1 MMETKEQKNES
12 RTKEKKPLTEQ
23 QRQQRQKMLVYPLM
37 VLLFAGCMWLIFAP
51 SSEDK
56 EKERQGQGFN
66 TDMPMPED
74 SKIIGDKAKAYEQQ
88 DLENKRKER
97 RGMVGDLS
105 AFWNDSDGDTPT
117 DDADTS
123 DDYRLT
129 RTETT
134 DGETADERQAG
145 IRTSAAA
152 YQRLNTSLGT
162 FYEPPKEDTEKE
174 ELRERIDE
182 LEAMLVAQ
190 DSKPSTME
198 EQVALLEKS
207 YELAAKYQND
217 NNAGQ
222 AAQPDETGGSV
233 STGEK
238 SMKAEP
244 VSDVRRTVVSAL
256 PQPMTD
262 SAFIADYSGERRET
276 ADERQAGI
284 RTSAAAYQRLN
295 TSLGTFYEPPKEDTE
310 KEELRERID
319 ELEAMLVAQDS
330 KPSTMEEQVALLEKS
345 YELAAKYQND
355 NNAGQAAQPDET
367 GGSVSTGEKSMK
379 AEPVSDVRRTVV
391 SALPQPMTDSAF
403 IADYSGERNYG
414 FHTAIGAEETTG
426 KNTIAACVQGDQTLT
441 DGQTVKLR
449 LLEPMRVSGRV
460 IPRNTLLVGAARL
473 QGERLGIGITSLEH
487 GGNIIPVELEVYDSD
502 GQAGIF
508 IPGSMEIDAA
518 KEIGANMGSS
528 LGSSI
533 NISTDAGAQLASDLG
548 RGAIQGISQ
557 YISKRMRT
565 VKVHLKSGYRVL
577 LYQEKE

>member
-152 YQRLNTSLGT
+152 YQR
-162 FYEPPKEDTEKE
+162 
-174 ELRERIDE
+174 
-182 LEAMLVAQ
+182 
-190 DSKPSTME
+190 
-198 EQVALLEKS
+198 
-207 YELAAKYQND
+207 
-217 NNAGQ
+217 
-222 AAQPDETGGSV
+222 
-233 STGEK
+233 
-238 SMKAEP
+238 
-244 VSDVRRTVVSAL
+244 
-256 PQPMTD
+256 
-262 SAFIADYSGERRET
+262 
-276 ADERQAGI
+276 
-284 RTSAAAYQRLN
+284 
-295 TSLGTFYEPPKEDTE
+295 
-310 KEELRERID
+310 
-319 ELEAMLVAQDS
+319 
-330 KPSTMEEQVALLEKS
+330 
-345 YELAAKYQND
+345 
-355 NNAGQAAQPDET
+355 
-367 GGSVSTGEKSMK
+367 K

>member
-1 MMETKEQKNES
+1 MYMEKEQKKNE
-12 RTKEKKPLTEQ
+12 TKEKKPLTEQ
-23 QRQQRQKMLVYPLM
+23 QRQQRRKMLVYPLM
-37 VLLFAGCMWLIFAP
+37 GLLFLGCLWLIFAP
-51 SSEDK
+51 SSEDR
-56 EKERQGQGFN
+56 EKAKQGQGFN
-66 TDMPMPED
+66 TDMPLPED
-74 SKIIGDKAKAYEQQ
+74 SKIIGDKAKAYEQLQ
-88 DLENKRKER
+88 LENRQKER

-105 AFWNDSDGDTPT
+105 AFWNEDNRDESDTV
-117 DDADTS
+117 S

-129 RTETT
+129 QTEPS
-134 DGETADERQAG
+134 ENERADKQQAG

-152 YQRLNTSLGT
+152 YERLNTSLGT
-162 FYEPPKEDTEKE
+162 FYEPPKKDREKE

-182 LEAMLVAQ
+182 LEAMLMAQ
-190 DSKPSTME
+190 EGKPSSME

-207 YELAAKYQND
+207 YELAAKYQNGKG
-217 NNAGQ
+217 NAGQ
-222 AAQPDETGGSV
+222 SAQPEGTETFAKADER
-233 STGEK
+233 

-244 VSDVRRTVVSAL
+244 ISGVRPAVVSAL

-262 SAFIADYSGERRET
+262 SAFIADY
-276 ADERQAGI
+276 A
-284 RTSAAAYQRLN
+284 
-295 TSLGTFYEPPKEDTE
+295 
-310 KEELRERID
+310 
-319 ELEAMLVAQDS
+319 
-330 KPSTMEEQVALLEKS
+330 
-345 YELAAKYQND
+345 
-355 NNAGQAAQPDET
+355 
-367 GGSVSTGEKSMK
+367 
-379 AEPVSDVRRTVV
+379 
-391 SALPQPMTDSAF
+391 
-403 IADYSGERNYG
+403 GERNYG
-414 FHTAIGAEETTG
+414 FHTAIGTAEASE
-426 KNTIAACVQGDQTLT
+426 KNTIAACVQGDQTIT

-487 GGNIIPVELEVYDSD
+487 RGSIIPVKLEVYDSD

>member
-1 MMETKEQKNES
+1 MKEENK
-12 RTKEKKPLTEQ
+12 KEKKPLTEQ
-23 QRQQRQKMLVYPLM
+23 QCQQRKKMLVYPLM
-37 VLLFAGCMWLIFAP
+37 VLLFAGSLWLIFAP

-66 TDMPMPED
+66 TDMPLPED

-105 AFWNDSDGDTPT
+105 AFWNDGKKDGSDTV
-117 DDADTS
+117 S

-129 RTETT
+129 RTETPENKSG
-134 DGETADERQAG
+134 GETQAG
-145 IRTSAAA
+145 IRISAAA

-162 FYEPPKEDTEKE
+162 FYEPPKEDAEKE

-190 DSKPSTME
+190 ESKPSTME

-207 YELAAKYQND
+207 YELAAKYPGG
-217 NNAGQ
+217 NNTGQ
-222 AAQPDETGGSV
+222 SAQPE
-233 STGEK
+233 
-238 SMKAEP
+238 
-244 VSDVRRTVVSAL
+244 
-256 PQPMTD
+256 
-262 SAFIADYSGERRET
+262 ET
-276 ADERQAGI
+276 A
-284 RTSAAAYQRLN
+284 TSVK
-295 TSLGTFYEPPKEDTE
+295 SSE
-310 KEELRERID
+310 K
-319 ELEAMLVAQDS
+319 
-330 KPSTMEEQVALLEKS
+330 
-345 YELAAKYQND
+345 N
-355 NNAGQAAQPDET
+355 
-367 GGSVSTGEKSMK
+367 MK

-414 FHTAIGAEETTG
+414 FHTAVGAEEMAG

-441 DGQTVKLR
+441 DGQMVKFR
-449 LLEPMRVSGRV
+449 LLEPMRVSGRI
-460 IPRNTLLVGAARL
+460 IPRNTTLVGAARL
-473 QGERLGIGITSLEH
+473 QGERLGIRITSLEH
-487 GGNIIPVELEVYDSD
+487 DGTIIPVELEVYDSD

-518 KEIGANMGSS
+518 KEIWANMGSS

-565 VKVHLKSGYRVL
+565 VKVHLKSGYKVL

>member
-1 MMETKEQKNES
+1 MEKEQKKNE
-12 RTKEKKPLTEQ
+12 TKEKKPLTEQ
-23 QRQQRQKMLVYPLM
+23 QRQQRRKMLVYPLM
-37 VLLFAGCMWLIFAP
+37 GLLFLGCMWLIFAP
-51 SSEDK
+51 SSEDR
-56 EKERQGQGFN
+56 EKAKQGQGFN
-66 TDMPMPED
+66 TDMPLPED
-74 SKIIGDKAKAYEQQ
+74 SKIIGDKAKAYEQLQ
-88 DLENKRKER
+88 LENRQKER

-105 AFWNDSDGDTPT
+105 AFWNEDNRDESDTV
-117 DDADTS
+117 S

-129 RTETT
+129 QTEPS
-134 DGETADERQAG
+134 ENERADKQQAG

-152 YQRLNTSLGT
+152 YERLNTSLGT
-162 FYEPPKEDTEKE
+162 FYEPPKKDREKE

-182 LEAMLVAQ
+182 LEAMLMAQ
-190 DSKPSTME
+190 EGKPSSME

-207 YELAAKYQND
+207 YELAAKYQNGKG
-217 NNAGQ
+217 NAGQ
-222 AAQPDETGGSV
+222 SAQPEGTETSAKADER
-233 STGEK
+233 

-244 VSDVRRTVVSAL
+244 ISGVRPAVVSTL

-262 SAFIADYSGERRET
+262 SAFIADY
-276 ADERQAGI
+276 A
-284 RTSAAAYQRLN
+284 
-295 TSLGTFYEPPKEDTE
+295 
-310 KEELRERID
+310 
-319 ELEAMLVAQDS
+319 
-330 KPSTMEEQVALLEKS
+330 
-345 YELAAKYQND
+345 
-355 NNAGQAAQPDET
+355 
-367 GGSVSTGEKSMK
+367 
-379 AEPVSDVRRTVV
+379 
-391 SALPQPMTDSAF
+391 
-403 IADYSGERNYG
+403 GERNYG
-414 FHTAIGAEETTG
+414 FHTAIGTAEASE
-426 KNTIAACVQGDQTLT
+426 KNTIAACVQGDQTIT

-460 IPRNTLLVGAARL
+460 IPRNTPLVGAARL

>member
-1 MMETKEQKNES
+1 MYMEKEQKKNE
-12 RTKEKKPLTEQ
+12 TKEKKPLTEQ
-23 QRQQRQKMLVYPLM
+23 QRQQRKKMLVYPLM
-37 VLLFAGCMWLIFAP
+37 GLLFLGCMWLIFAP
-51 SSEDK
+51 SSEDR
-56 EKERQGQGFN
+56 EKARQGQGFN
-66 TDMPMPED
+66 TDMPLPED
-74 SKIIGDKAKAYEQQ
+74 SKIIGDKAKAYEQLQ
-88 DLENKRKER
+88 LENRQKER

-105 AFWNDSDGDTPT
+105 SFWHDGAEKPDT
-117 DDADTS
+117 AAAS

-129 RTETT
+129 QTEPS
-134 DGETADERQAG
+134 GNERADKRQAG
-145 IRTSAAA
+145 IRSSAAA

-162 FYEPPKEDTEKE
+162 FYEPPKEDKEKE

-182 LEAMLVAQ
+182 LEAMLMAQ
-190 DSKPSTME
+190 EGKPSSME

-207 YELAAKYQND
+207 YELAARYQNGK

-222 AAQPDETGGSV
+222 TAQSEEMETSAKADG
-233 STGEK
+233 K

-244 VSDVRRTVVSAL
+244 VSGVRPAVVSAL

-262 SAFIADYSGERRET
+262 SAFIADY
-276 ADERQAGI
+276 A
-284 RTSAAAYQRLN
+284 
-295 TSLGTFYEPPKEDTE
+295 
-310 KEELRERID
+310 
-319 ELEAMLVAQDS
+319 
-330 KPSTMEEQVALLEKS
+330 
-345 YELAAKYQND
+345 
-355 NNAGQAAQPDET
+355 
-367 GGSVSTGEKSMK
+367 
-379 AEPVSDVRRTVV
+379 
-391 SALPQPMTDSAF
+391 
-403 IADYSGERNYG
+403 GERNYG
-414 FHTAIGAEETTG
+414 FHTAIGTAEASE
-426 KNTIAACVQGDQTLT
+426 KNTIAACVQGDQTIT

-565 VKVHLKSGYRVL
+565 IKVHLKSGYRVL

>member
-1 MMETKEQKNES
+1 MEKEQKKNE
-12 RTKEKKPLTEQ
+12 TKEKKPLTEQ
-23 QRQQRQKMLVYPLM
+23 QRRQRQKMLVYPLM
-37 VLLFAGCMWLIFAP
+37 VLLFAGCLWLIFAP

-56 EKERQGQGFN
+56 EKEREGQGFN
-66 TDMPMPED
+66 TDMPLPED

-105 AFWNDSDGDTPT
+105 AFWNDGEKDGSDTV
-117 DDADTS
+117 S

-129 RTETT
+129 RTETPENKSG
-134 DGETADERQAG
+134 GETQAG

-190 DSKPSTME
+190 ESKPSTME

-207 YELAAKYQND
+207 YELAAKYQNGGN

-222 AAQPDETGGSV
+222 TELPEETTTSV
-233 STGEK
+233 KSSEK
-238 SMKAEP
+238 
-244 VSDVRRTVVSAL
+244 
-256 PQPMTD
+256 
-262 SAFIADYSGERRET
+262 
-276 ADERQAGI
+276 
-284 RTSAAAYQRLN
+284 N
-295 TSLGTFYEPPKEDTE
+295 
-310 KEELRERID
+310 
-319 ELEAMLVAQDS
+319 
-330 KPSTMEEQVALLEKS
+330 
-345 YELAAKYQND
+345 
-355 NNAGQAAQPDET
+355 
-367 GGSVSTGEKSMK
+367 MK

-414 FHTAIGAEETTG
+414 FHTAVGAEEMAG

-449 LLEPMRVSGRV
+449 LLEPMRVSGRI
-460 IPRNTLLVGAARL
+460 IPRNTTLVGAARL
-473 QGERLGIGITSLEH
+473 QGERLGIHITSLEH
-487 GGNIIPVELEVYDSD
+487 DGSIIPVELEVYDSD

-533 NISTDAGAQLASDLG
+533 NISTNAGAQLVSDLG

>member
-1 MMETKEQKNES
+1 MEKEQKKNE
-12 RTKEKKPLTEQ
+12 TKEKKPLTEQ
-23 QRQQRQKMLVYPLM
+23 QRQQRRKMLVYPLM
-37 VLLFAGCMWLIFAP
+37 GLLFLGCMWLIFAP
-51 SSEDK
+51 SSEDR
-56 EKERQGQGFN
+56 EKAKQGQGFN
-66 TDMPMPED
+66 TDMPLPED
-74 SKIIGDKAKAYEQQ
+74 SKIIGDKAKAYEQLQ
-88 DLENKRKER
+88 LENRQKER

-105 AFWNDSDGDTPT
+105 AFWNEDNRDESDTV
-117 DDADTS
+117 S

-129 RTETT
+129 QTEPS
-134 DGETADERQAG
+134 ENERADKQQAG

-152 YQRLNTSLGT
+152 YERLNTSLGT
-162 FYEPPKEDTEKE
+162 FYEPPKKDREKE

-182 LEAMLVAQ
+182 LEAMLMAQ
-190 DSKPSTME
+190 EGKPSSME

-207 YELAAKYQND
+207 YELAAKYQNGKG
-217 NNAGQ
+217 NAGQ
-222 AAQPDETGGSV
+222 SAQPEGTETSAKADER
-233 STGEK
+233 

-244 VSDVRRTVVSAL
+244 VSGVRPAVVSTL

-262 SAFIADYSGERRET
+262 SAFIADY
-276 ADERQAGI
+276 A
-284 RTSAAAYQRLN
+284 
-295 TSLGTFYEPPKEDTE
+295 
-310 KEELRERID
+310 
-319 ELEAMLVAQDS
+319 
-330 KPSTMEEQVALLEKS
+330 
-345 YELAAKYQND
+345 
-355 NNAGQAAQPDET
+355 
-367 GGSVSTGEKSMK
+367 
-379 AEPVSDVRRTVV
+379 
-391 SALPQPMTDSAF
+391 
-403 IADYSGERNYG
+403 GERNYG
-414 FHTAIGAEETTG
+414 FHTAIGTAEASE
-426 KNTIAACVQGDQTLT
+426 KNTIAACVQGDQTIT

-487 GGNIIPVELEVYDSD
+487 RGSIIPVKLEVYDSD

>member
-1 MMETKEQKNES
+1 MCMEKEQKKNE
-12 RTKEKKPLTEQ
+12 TKEKKPLTEQ
-23 QRQQRQKMLVYPLM
+23 QRQQRKKMLVYPLM
-37 VLLFAGCMWLIFAP
+37 GLLFLGCLWLIFAP
-51 SSEDK
+51 SSEDR
-56 EKERQGQGFN
+56 EKARQGQGFN
-66 TDMPMPED
+66 TDMPLPED
-74 SKIIGDKAKAYEQQ
+74 SKIIGDKAKAYEQLQ
-88 DLENKRKER
+88 LENRQKER

-105 AFWNDSDGDTPT
+105 AFWNEGNRDESDTV
-117 DDADTS
+117 S

-129 RTETT
+129 QTEPS
-134 DGETADERQAG
+134 EKSADKQQAG

-152 YQRLNTSLGT
+152 YERLNTSLGT
-162 FYEPPKEDTEKE
+162 FYEPPKEDREKE

-182 LEAMLVAQ
+182 LEAMLMAQ
-190 DSKPSTME
+190 EGKPSSME

-207 YELAAKYQND
+207 YELAAKYQNGKG
-217 NNAGQ
+217 NAGQ
-222 AAQPDETGGSV
+222 TAQPEGMETSAKADER
-233 STGEK
+233 

-244 VSDVRRTVVSAL
+244 VSGVRPAVVSAL

-262 SAFIADYSGERRET
+262 SAFIADY
-276 ADERQAGI
+276 A
-284 RTSAAAYQRLN
+284 
-295 TSLGTFYEPPKEDTE
+295 
-310 KEELRERID
+310 
-319 ELEAMLVAQDS
+319 
-330 KPSTMEEQVALLEKS
+330 
-345 YELAAKYQND
+345 
-355 NNAGQAAQPDET
+355 
-367 GGSVSTGEKSMK
+367 
-379 AEPVSDVRRTVV
+379 
-391 SALPQPMTDSAF
+391 
-403 IADYSGERNYG
+403 GERNYG
-414 FHTAIGAEETTG
+414 FHTAIGTAEAPE
-426 KNTIAACVQGDQTLT
+426 KNTIAACVQGDQTVT

-449 LLEPMRVSGRV
+449 LLEPMRMSGRV
-460 IPRNTLLVGAARL
+460 IPRNTHLVGAARL

>member
-1 MMETKEQKNES
+1 MEKEQKKNE
-12 RTKEKKPLTEQ
+12 TKEKKPLTEQ
-23 QRQQRQKMLVYPLM
+23 QRRQRQKMLVYPLM
-37 VLLFAGCMWLIFAP
+37 VLLFAGCLWLIFAP

-66 TDMPMPED
+66 TDMPLPED

-105 AFWNDSDGDTPT
+105 AFWNDGGENGSDT
-117 DDADTS
+117 AS

-129 RTETT
+129 RAETPE
-134 DGETADERQAG
+134 DKPGDETRAN

-152 YQRLNTSLGT
+152 YQRLNTSLGSLGT

-190 DSKPSTME
+190 ESKPSTME

-207 YELAAKYQND
+207 YELAAKYQNG

-222 AAQPDETGGSV
+222 AVQPKETEASV
-233 STGEK
+233 SARNGK
-238 SMKAEP
+238 AVAEP
-244 VSDVRRTVVSAL
+244 VSGVRRTVVSAL

-262 SAFIADYSGERRET
+262 SAFIADYSVER
-276 ADERQAGI
+276 
-284 RTSAAAYQRLN
+284 
-295 TSLGTFYEPPKEDTE
+295 
-310 KEELRERID
+310 
-319 ELEAMLVAQDS
+319 
-330 KPSTMEEQVALLEKS
+330 
-345 YELAAKYQND
+345 
-355 NNAGQAAQPDET
+355 
-367 GGSVSTGEKSMK
+367 
-379 AEPVSDVRRTVV
+379 
-391 SALPQPMTDSAF
+391 
-403 IADYSGERNYG
+403 
-414 FHTAIGAEETTG
+414 AEETTG

-449 LLEPMRVSGRV
+449 LLEPMRVSGRI
-460 IPRNTLLVGAARL
+460 IPRNTPLVGAARL
-473 QGERLGIGITSLEH
+473 QGERLGIRITSLEH
-487 GGNIIPVELEVYDSD
+487 DGSIIPVELEVYDSD

-565 VKVHLKSGYRVL
+565 VKVHLKSGYKVL

>member
-1 MMETKEQKNES
+1 MCMEKEQKKSE
-12 RTKEKKPLTEQ
+12 TKEKKPLTEQ
-23 QRQQRQKMLVYPLM
+23 QRQQRRKMLVYPLM
-37 VLLFAGCMWLIFAP
+37 GLLFLGCMWLIFAP
-51 SSEDK
+51 SSEDR
-56 EKERQGQGFN
+56 EKARQGQGFN
-66 TDMPMPED
+66 TDMPLPED
-74 SKIIGDKAKAYEQQ
+74 SKIIGDKAKAYEQLQ
-88 DLENKRKER
+88 LENRQKER

-105 AFWNDSDGDTPT
+105 AFWNEGNRDESDTV
-117 DDADTS
+117 S

-129 RTETT
+129 QTEPS
-134 DGETADERQAG
+134 EKSADKQQAG

-152 YQRLNTSLGT
+152 YERLNTSLGT
-162 FYEPPKEDTEKE
+162 FYEPPKEDQEKE

-182 LEAMLVAQ
+182 LEAMLMAQ
-190 DSKPSTME
+190 EGKPSSME

-207 YELAAKYQND
+207 YELAARYQNGKG
-217 NNAGQ
+217 NAGQ
-222 AAQPDETGGSV
+222 TAQPEGTETSAKADER
-233 STGEK
+233 

-244 VSDVRRTVVSAL
+244 VSGVRPAVVSAL

-262 SAFIADYSGERRET
+262 SAFIADY
-276 ADERQAGI
+276 A
-284 RTSAAAYQRLN
+284 
-295 TSLGTFYEPPKEDTE
+295 
-310 KEELRERID
+310 
-319 ELEAMLVAQDS
+319 
-330 KPSTMEEQVALLEKS
+330 
-345 YELAAKYQND
+345 
-355 NNAGQAAQPDET
+355 
-367 GGSVSTGEKSMK
+367 
-379 AEPVSDVRRTVV
+379 
-391 SALPQPMTDSAF
+391 
-403 IADYSGERNYG
+403 GERNYG
-414 FHTAIGAEETTG
+414 FHTAIGTAEASE

-487 GGNIIPVELEVYDSD
+487 GGSIIPVELEVYDSD

>member
-1 MMETKEQKNES
+1 MEKEQKKNE
-12 RTKEKKPLTEQ
+12 TKEKKPLTEQ
-23 QRQQRQKMLVYPLM
+23 QRRQRQKMLVYPLM
-37 VLLFAGCMWLIFAP
+37 VLLFAGCLWLIFAP

-66 TDMPMPED
+66 TDMPLPED

-105 AFWNDSDGDTPT
+105 AFWNDGGGDAPT
-117 DDADTS
+117 EDATVS

-129 RTETT
+129 RTETPE
-134 DGETADERQAG
+134 DKPGDETRAN

-190 DSKPSTME
+190 ESKPSTME

-207 YELAAKYQND
+207 YELAAKYQSGGG

-222 AAQPDETGGSV
+222 SAQPKETEASV
-233 STGEK
+233 SARNGK
-238 SMKAEP
+238 AVAEP
-244 VSDVRRTVVSAL
+244 VSGVRRTVVSAL

-262 SAFIADYSGERRET
+262 SAFIE
-276 ADERQAGI
+276 
-284 RTSAAAYQRLN
+284 
-295 TSLGTFYEPPKEDTE
+295 
-310 KEELRERID
+310 
-319 ELEAMLVAQDS
+319 
-330 KPSTMEEQVALLEKS
+330 
-345 YELAAKYQND
+345 
-355 NNAGQAAQPDET
+355 
-367 GGSVSTGEKSMK
+367 
-379 AEPVSDVRRTVV
+379 
-391 SALPQPMTDSAF
+391 
-403 IADYSGERNYG
+403 DYSGERNYG
-414 FHTAIGAEETTG
+414 FHTAVGAEETTG

-441 DGQTVKLR
+441 DGQMVKLR
-449 LLEPMRVSGRV
+449 LLEPMRVSGRIV
-460 IPRNTLLVGAARL
+460 PRNTPLVGAARL

-487 GGNIIPVELEVYDSD
+487 GGSIIPVELEVYDSD

-565 VKVHLKSGYRVL
+565 VKVHLKSGYKVL

>member
-190 DSKPSTME
+190 DSRCLLLDEPTSALDIAHQVDVLALVHRLSQERGLTVIAVLHDINMAARYCDYL
-198 EQVALLEKS
+198 VALRGGEMIAQGTPAEIMRGETLEMI
-207 YELAAKYQND
+207 YGIPMGILPHPAGAA
-217 NNAGQ
+217 
-222 AAQPDETGGSV
+222 
-233 STGEK
+233 
-238 SMKAEP
+238 P
-244 VSDVRRTVVSAL
+244 VS
-256 PQPMTD
+256 
-262 SAFIADYSGERRET
+262 F
-276 ADERQAGI
+276 
-284 RTSAAAYQRLN
+284 
-295 TSLGTFYEPPKEDTE
+295 
-310 KEELRERID
+310 
-319 ELEAMLVAQDS
+319 
-330 KPSTMEEQVALLEKS
+330 
-345 YELAAKYQND
+345 
-355 NNAGQAAQPDET
+355 
-367 GGSVSTGEKSMK
+367 
-379 AEPVSDVRRTVV
+379 
-391 SALPQPMTDSAF
+391 
-403 IADYSGERNYG
+403 
-414 FHTAIGAEETTG
+414 
-426 KNTIAACVQGDQTLT
+426 
-441 DGQTVKLR
+441 
-449 LLEPMRVSGRV
+449 
-460 IPRNTLLVGAARL
+460 
-473 QGERLGIGITSLEH
+473 
-487 GGNIIPVELEVYDSD
+487 VY
-502 GQAGIF
+502 
-508 IPGSMEIDAA
+508 
-518 KEIGANMGSS
+518 
-528 LGSSI
+528 
-533 NISTDAGAQLASDLG
+533 
-548 RGAIQGISQ
+548 
-557 YISKRMRT
+557 
-565 VKVHLKSGYRVL
+565 
-577 LYQEKE
+577 

>member
-1 MMETKEQKNES
+1 MYMEKEQKKNE
-12 RTKEKKPLTEQ
+12 TKEKKPLTEQ
-23 QRQQRQKMLVYPLM
+23 QRQQRRKMLVYPLM
-37 VLLFAGCMWLIFAP
+37 GLLFLGCMWLIFAP

-162 FYEPPKEDTEKE
+162 FYEPPKEDQEKE

-182 LEAMLVAQ
+182 LEAMLMAQ
-190 DSKPSTME
+190 EGKPSSME

-207 YELAAKYQND
+207 YELAAKYQNGKG
-217 NNAGQ
+217 NAGQ
-222 AAQPDETGGSV
+222 TAQPEGTETSGKADER
-233 STGEK
+233 

-244 VSDVRRTVVSAL
+244 ISGVRPAVVSAL

-262 SAFIADYSGERRET
+262 SAFIADY
-276 ADERQAGI
+276 A
-284 RTSAAAYQRLN
+284 
-295 TSLGTFYEPPKEDTE
+295 
-310 KEELRERID
+310 
-319 ELEAMLVAQDS
+319 
-330 KPSTMEEQVALLEKS
+330 
-345 YELAAKYQND
+345 
-355 NNAGQAAQPDET
+355 
-367 GGSVSTGEKSMK
+367 
-379 AEPVSDVRRTVV
+379 
-391 SALPQPMTDSAF
+391 
-403 IADYSGERNYG
+403 GERNYG
-414 FHTAIGAEETTG
+414 FHTAIGTAEASE
-426 KNTIAACVQGDQTLT
+426 KNTIAACVQGDQTIT

-449 LLEPMRVSGRV
+449 LLEPMRVSGRI

>member
-1 MMETKEQKNES
+1 MCMEKEQKKNE
-12 RTKEKKPLTEQ
+12 TKEKKPLTEQ
-23 QRQQRQKMLVYPLM
+23 QRQQRRKMLVYPLM
-37 VLLFAGCMWLIFAP
+37 GLLFLGCMWLIFAP
-51 SSEDK
+51 SSEDR
-56 EKERQGQGFN
+56 EKAKQGQGFN
-66 TDMPMPED
+66 TDMPLPED
-74 SKIIGDKAKAYEQQ
+74 SKIIGDKAKAYEQLQ
-88 DLENKRKER
+88 LENRQKER

-105 AFWNDSDGDTPT
+105 AFWNEDNRDESDTV
-117 DDADTS
+117 S

-129 RTETT
+129 QTEPS
-134 DGETADERQAG
+134 ENERADKQQAG

-152 YQRLNTSLGT
+152 YERLNTSLGT
-162 FYEPPKEDTEKE
+162 FYEPPKKDREKE

-182 LEAMLVAQ
+182 LEAMLMAQ
-190 DSKPSTME
+190 EGKPSSME

-207 YELAAKYQND
+207 YELAAKYQNGKG
-217 NNAGQ
+217 NAGQ
-222 AAQPDETGGSV
+222 SAQPEGTETSAKADER
-233 STGEK
+233 

-244 VSDVRRTVVSAL
+244 ISGVRPAVVSAL

-262 SAFIADYSGERRET
+262 SAFIADY
-276 ADERQAGI
+276 A
-284 RTSAAAYQRLN
+284 
-295 TSLGTFYEPPKEDTE
+295 
-310 KEELRERID
+310 
-319 ELEAMLVAQDS
+319 
-330 KPSTMEEQVALLEKS
+330 
-345 YELAAKYQND
+345 
-355 NNAGQAAQPDET
+355 
-367 GGSVSTGEKSMK
+367 
-379 AEPVSDVRRTVV
+379 
-391 SALPQPMTDSAF
+391 
-403 IADYSGERNYG
+403 GERNYG
-414 FHTAIGAEETTG
+414 FHTAIGTAEASE
-426 KNTIAACVQGDQTLT
+426 KNTIAACVQGDQTIT

-487 GGNIIPVELEVYDSD
+487 RGSIIPVKLEVYDSD

>member
-37 VLLFAGCMWLIFAP
+37 VRLFAGCMWLIFAP

-262 SAFIADYSGERRET
+262 SA
-276 ADERQAGI
+276 
-284 RTSAAAYQRLN
+284 
-295 TSLGTFYEPPKEDTE
+295 
-310 KEELRERID
+310 
-319 ELEAMLVAQDS
+319 V
-330 KPSTMEEQVALLEKS
+330 
-345 YELAAKYQND
+345 
-355 NNAGQAAQPDET
+355 
-367 GGSVSTGEKSMK
+367 
-379 AEPVSDVRRTVV
+379 
-391 SALPQPMTDSAF
+391 

>member
-1 MMETKEQKNES
+1 MEKEQKKNE
-12 RTKEKKPLTEQ
+12 TKEKKPLTEQ
-23 QRQQRQKMLVYPLM
+23 QRRQRQKMLVYPLM
-37 VLLFAGCMWLIFAP
+37 VLLFAGCLWLIFAP

-56 EKERQGQGFN
+56 EKERHGQGFN
-66 TDMPMPED
+66 TDMPLPED

-105 AFWNDSDGDTPT
+105 SFWNDGAGDTPT
-117 DDADTS
+117 DDTDTS
-123 DDYRLT
+123 DDYSLT
-129 RTETT
+129 RTETPENKPG
-134 DGETADERQAG
+134 DETRAG
-145 IRTSAAA
+145 IRTSATA

-190 DSKPSTME
+190 ESKPSTMQ
-198 EQVALLEKS
+198 EQMVLLEKS
-207 YELAAKYQND
+207 YELAAKYQNG
-217 NNAGQ
+217 NNTGQ
-222 AAQPDETGGSV
+222 SAQPE
-233 STGEK
+233 
-238 SMKAEP
+238 
-244 VSDVRRTVVSAL
+244 
-256 PQPMTD
+256 
-262 SAFIADYSGERRET
+262 ET
-276 ADERQAGI
+276 A
-284 RTSAAAYQRLN
+284 TSVK
-295 TSLGTFYEPPKEDTE
+295 SSE
-310 KEELRERID
+310 K
-319 ELEAMLVAQDS
+319 
-330 KPSTMEEQVALLEKS
+330 
-345 YELAAKYQND
+345 N
-355 NNAGQAAQPDET
+355 
-367 GGSVSTGEKSMK
+367 MK

-414 FHTAIGAEETTG
+414 FHTAIGAEEVAG

-449 LLEPMRVSGRV
+449 LLEPMRVSGRI
-460 IPRNTLLVGAARL
+460 IPRNTSLVGSARL
-473 QGERLGIGITSLEH
+473 QGERLGIRITSLEH
-487 GGNIIPVELEVYDSD
+487 QETIIPVELEVYDSD

-565 VKVHLKSGYRVL
+565 VKVHLKSGYKVL

>member
-1 MMETKEQKNES
+1 METKEQKNET

-23 QRQQRQKMLVYPLM
+23 QRQQRKKMLVYPLM
-37 VLLFAGCMWLIFAP
+37 VLLFVGCMWLIFAP

-56 EKERQGQGFN
+56 EKAEQGQGFN
-66 TDMPMPED
+66 TDMPLPED

-88 DLENKRKER
+88 DLENKQKER

-105 AFWNDSDGDTPT
+105 AFWNDGGENENDT
-117 DDADTS
+117 AS

-129 RTETT
+129 RTETPEK
-134 DGETADERQAG
+134 ETENETQAG

-190 DSKPSTME
+190 EGKPSTME

-207 YELAAKYQND
+207 YELAAKYQSEG

-222 AAQPDETGGSV
+222 AAQPEETGSPV

-256 PQPMTD
+256 
-262 SAFIADYSGERRET
+262 S
-276 ADERQAGI
+276 
-284 RTSAAAYQRLN
+284 
-295 TSLGTFYEPPKEDTE
+295 
-310 KEELRERID
+310 
-319 ELEAMLVAQDS
+319 
-330 KPSTMEEQVALLEKS
+330 
-345 YELAAKYQND
+345 
-355 NNAGQAAQPDET
+355 
-367 GGSVSTGEKSMK
+367 
-379 AEPVSDVRRTVV
+379 
-391 SALPQPMTDSAF
+391 QPMTDSAF

-414 FHTAIGAEETTG
+414 FHTAIGTEDVTG
-426 KNTIAACVQGDQTLT
+426 KNTIAASVQGDQTLT

-449 LLEPMRVSGRV
+449 LLEPMRVSGR
-460 IPRNTLLVGAARL
+460 IISRNTTLIGAARL
-473 QGERLGIGITSLEH
+473 QGERLGIQITSLEH
-487 GGNIIPVELEVYDSD
+487 EGTIIPVELEVYDSD

-508 IPGSMEIDAA
+508 IPGSMEIDAS

-565 VKVHLKSGYRVL
+565 VKVHLKSGYKVL
-577 LYQEKE
+577 LYQNKE

>member
-1 MMETKEQKNES
+1 MCMEKEQKKNE
-12 RTKEKKPLTEQ
+12 TKEKKPLTEQ
-23 QRQQRQKMLVYPLM
+23 QRQQRRKMLVYPLM
-37 VLLFAGCMWLIFAP
+37 GLLFLGCMWLIFAP
-51 SSEDK
+51 SSEDR
-56 EKERQGQGFN
+56 EKARQGQGFN
-66 TDMPMPED
+66 TDMPLPED
-74 SKIIGDKAKAYEQQ
+74 SKIIGDKAKAYEQLQ
-88 DLENKRKER
+88 LENRQKER

-105 AFWNDSDGDTPT
+105 SFWHDGAEKPDT
-117 DDADTS
+117 AAAS

-129 RTETT
+129 QTEPS
-134 DGETADERQAG
+134 ENERADKQQAG

-152 YQRLNTSLGT
+152 YERLSTSLGT
-162 FYEPPKEDTEKE
+162 FYEPPKEDREKE

-182 LEAMLVAQ
+182 LEAMLMAQ
-190 DSKPSTME
+190 EGKPSSME

-207 YELAAKYQND
+207 YELAAKYQNGKG
-217 NNAGQ
+217 NAGQ
-222 AAQPDETGGSV
+222 TEEMETSAKADG
-233 STGEK
+233 K

-244 VSDVRRTVVSAL
+244 VSGVRPAVVSAL

-262 SAFIADYSGERRET
+262 SAFIADY
-276 ADERQAGI
+276 A
-284 RTSAAAYQRLN
+284 
-295 TSLGTFYEPPKEDTE
+295 
-310 KEELRERID
+310 
-319 ELEAMLVAQDS
+319 
-330 KPSTMEEQVALLEKS
+330 
-345 YELAAKYQND
+345 
-355 NNAGQAAQPDET
+355 
-367 GGSVSTGEKSMK
+367 
-379 AEPVSDVRRTVV
+379 
-391 SALPQPMTDSAF
+391 
-403 IADYSGERNYG
+403 GERNYG
-414 FHTAIGAEETTG
+414 FHTAIGTAEAPE

-487 GGNIIPVELEVYDSD
+487 GGSIIPVELEVYDSD

-565 VKVHLKSGYRVL
+565 IKVHLKSGYRVL

>member
-1 MMETKEQKNES
+1 MEKEQKKNE
-12 RTKEKKPLTEQ
+12 TKEKKPLTEQ
-23 QRQQRQKMLVYPLM
+23 QRQQRKKMLVYPLM
-37 VLLFAGCMWLIFAP
+37 GLLFLGCMWLIFAP
-51 SSEDK
+51 SSEDR
-56 EKERQGQGFN
+56 EKARQGQGFN
-66 TDMPMPED
+66 TDMPLPED
-74 SKIIGDKAKAYEQQ
+74 SKIIGDKAKAYEQLQ
-88 DLENKRKER
+88 LENRQKER

-105 AFWNDSDGDTPT
+105 SFWHDGAEKPDT
-117 DDADTS
+117 AAAS

-129 RTETT
+129 QTEPS
-134 DGETADERQAG
+134 GNERADKRQAG
-145 IRTSAAA
+145 IRSSAAA

-162 FYEPPKEDTEKE
+162 FYEPPKEDKEKK

-182 LEAMLVAQ
+182 LEAMLMAQ
-190 DSKPSTME
+190 EGKPSTME

-207 YELAAKYQND
+207 YELAAKYQNGG
-217 NNAGQ
+217 NSTGQ
-222 AAQPDETGGSV
+222 ATQPKEEIAVPETNGKG
-233 STGEK
+233 
-238 SMKAEP
+238 MKAEP
-244 VSDVRRTVVSAL
+244 VSGVH
-256 PQPMTD
+256 P
-262 SAFIADYSGERRET
+262 
-276 ADERQAGI
+276 
-284 RTSAAAYQRLN
+284 
-295 TSLGTFYEPPKEDTE
+295 
-310 KEELRERID
+310 
-319 ELEAMLVAQDS
+319 
-330 KPSTMEEQVALLEKS
+330 
-345 YELAAKYQND
+345 
-355 NNAGQAAQPDET
+355 
-367 GGSVSTGEKSMK
+367 
-379 AEPVSDVRRTVV
+379 TVV

-414 FHTAIGAEETTG
+414 FHTAIGTAEAQE
-426 KNTIAACVQGDQTLT
+426 KNTIAACVQGDQTIT

-449 LLEPMRVSGRV
+449 LLEPMRVSGRI
-460 IPRNTLLVGAARL
+460 IPRNTTLVGAARL

>member
-1 MMETKEQKNES
+1 MCMEKEQKKNE
-12 RTKEKKPLTEQ
+12 TKEKKPLTEQ
-23 QRQQRQKMLVYPLM
+23 QRQQRKKMLVYPLM
-37 VLLFAGCMWLIFAP
+37 GLLFLGCLWLIFAP
-51 SSEDK
+51 SSEDR
-56 EKERQGQGFN
+56 EKARQGQGFN
-66 TDMPMPED
+66 TDMPLPED
-74 SKIIGDKAKAYEQQ
+74 SKIIGDKAKAYEQLQ
-88 DLENKRKER
+88 LENRQKER

-105 AFWNDSDGDTPT
+105 AFWNEGNRDESDTV
-117 DDADTS
+117 S

-129 RTETT
+129 QTEPS
-134 DGETADERQAG
+134 EKSADKQQAG

-152 YQRLNTSLGT
+152 YERLNTSLGT
-162 FYEPPKEDTEKE
+162 FYEPPKEDREKE

-182 LEAMLVAQ
+182 LEAMLMAQ
-190 DSKPSTME
+190 EGKPSSME

-207 YELAAKYQND
+207 YELAAKYQNGKG
-217 NNAGQ
+217 NAGQ
-222 AAQPDETGGSV
+222 TAQPEGMETSAKADER
-233 STGEK
+233 

-244 VSDVRRTVVSAL
+244 VSGVRPAVVSAL

-262 SAFIADYSGERRET
+262 SAFIADY
-276 ADERQAGI
+276 A
-284 RTSAAAYQRLN
+284 
-295 TSLGTFYEPPKEDTE
+295 
-310 KEELRERID
+310 
-319 ELEAMLVAQDS
+319 
-330 KPSTMEEQVALLEKS
+330 
-345 YELAAKYQND
+345 
-355 NNAGQAAQPDET
+355 
-367 GGSVSTGEKSMK
+367 
-379 AEPVSDVRRTVV
+379 
-391 SALPQPMTDSAF
+391 
-403 IADYSGERNYG
+403 GERNYG
-414 FHTAIGAEETTG
+414 FHTAIGTAEAPE
-426 KNTIAACVQGDQTLT
+426 KNTIAACVQGDQTVT

-449 LLEPMRVSGRV
+449 LLEPMRMSGRV
-460 IPRNTLLVGAARL
+460 IPRNTHLVGAARL

-565 VKVHLKSGYRVL
+565 IKVHLKSGYRVL